1 LDPLSPLP
9 ATGSPPG
16 TTAPVASAVHTVFL
30 LLVLAGWAAWGY
42 FGAQHA
48 RAGHDPHRAATYILT
63 SCWEWAVVGYI
74 AWGVRKRGFS
84 LGELVGQRW
93 KSFRSFLADWGIS
106 IAFWIVAIV
115 ILQITA
121 LLLHMTGNL
130 EKTRFLFPQTPL
142 ESFLWIVTSLT
153 AGICE
158 EIIFRG
164 YFQRQFLA
172 WTSNVPAAILL
183 SAAAFGAGHIYQ
195 SGKAAIVIT
204 VFGIL
209 FGTLAHFRKNLLPGM
224 IAHAWHDGFT
234 GFVVRLLPK
243 SS

>member
-1 LDPLSPLP
+1 MP
-9 ATGSPPG
+9 ATGSPPR
-16 TTAPVASAVHTVFL
+16 TTAAVASVVHTVSL
-30 LLVLAGWAAWGY
+30 LLILAGWSAWGY
-42 FGAQHA
+42 WGARHA
-48 RAGHDPHRAATYILT
+48 RAGQDPHRAATYILT
-63 SCWEWAVVGYI
+63 SSWEWAVVGYI
-74 AWGVRKRGFS
+74 AWGVRKQGRS

-93 KSFRSFLADWGIS
+93 TSFGSFLADWGIS

-115 ILQITA
+115 ILKITA

-130 EKTRFLFPQTPL
+130 EKMRFLFPQTPL
-142 ESFLWIVTSLT
+142 ESFLWIVTSVT

-172 WTSNVPAAILL
+172 WTCNVPAAVLL
-183 SAAAFGAGHIYQ
+183 SAAAFGGGHIYQ
-195 SGKAAIVIT
+195 GGKAAIVIT
-204 VFGIL
+204 VYGIL
-209 FGTLAHFRKNLLPGM
+209 FGVLAHFRKNLFPGM